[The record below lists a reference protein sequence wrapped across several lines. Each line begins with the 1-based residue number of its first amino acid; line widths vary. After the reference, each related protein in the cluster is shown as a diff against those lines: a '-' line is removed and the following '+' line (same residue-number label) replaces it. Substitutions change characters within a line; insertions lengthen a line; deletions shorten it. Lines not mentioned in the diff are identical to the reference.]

1 MNMRPLLTRLSRL
14 GFVIY
19 ALTLTG
25 CELKETVVVRN
36 FLPEAITFELIDSGA
51 GVTESATVVPPR
63 SQASARFFG
72 KIQTLLRV
80 KAEDGSLVGEKHA
93 VFADPDRKY
102 YRLGKATTKATV
114 YFAVDGGGLRLVP
127 LSEAS
132 EWKE

>member
-1 MNMRPLLTRLSRL
+1 MRPFWTRVSHMGL
-14 GFVIY
+14 VIY

-36 FLPEAITFELIDSGA
+36 FLSEAITFELIDNGT

-80 KAEDGSLVGEKHA
+80 KTGNGSLIGEKHA

-114 YFAVDGGGLRLVP
+114 YFAVDRQGLRLVP

-132 EWKE
+132 RWE